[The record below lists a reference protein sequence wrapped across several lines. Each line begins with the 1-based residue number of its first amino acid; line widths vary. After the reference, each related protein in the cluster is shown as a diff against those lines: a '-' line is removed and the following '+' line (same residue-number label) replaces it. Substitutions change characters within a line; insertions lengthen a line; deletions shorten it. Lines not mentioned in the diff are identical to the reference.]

1 MVVGE
6 VATRTEVAVI
16 GGGPGGYA
24 VALRLAAGGRE
35 VTLVERDAV
44 GGTCLN
50 VGCIP
55 SKALLHAADLAHLPV
70 SAASTGVRIE
80 ATADLSAIR
89 DHLDT
94 VVDRLTG
101 GVRQLLDAAG
111 VTVVAG
117 NARFSRPDRL
127 AVEHGDDVAHL
138 EFVDAVLAT
147 GSRPVELTGLPF
159 DGERVLDST
168 GALALRELPD
178 RLVIVGGGYIGVELA
193 TAFAKLGT
201 TVTVAEA
208 ADRLLPGMPAHL
220 ARVVHAGLDR
230 LDVDV
235 RTGADGIA
243 VVDEIQPDRVVV
255 AVGRRPAS
263 DGLGLER
270 PGVHVEDSGHVVVDP
285 SRRATAHVW
294 AIGDLTPGPALAH
307 KATAEAA
314 VAAASILGDPAAA
327 FDPAAV
333 PAVVF
338 SDPEIATVGLTVEDA
353 RAADPGARSFRFP
366 LGASARAVTLDS
378 AAGFVEL
385 VADGQGTVV
394 GAHLAGPD
402 VAELAG
408 EAALAIELAATVED
422 LAATIHPHP
431 TVSESVMEAALG
443 LDGRP
448 LHVHR

>member
-6 VATRTEVAVI
+6 VATRTDVAVI

-24 VALRLAAGGRE
+24 AALRLAAAGRE
-35 VTLVERDAV
+35 VTLVEREAV

-55 SKALLHAADLAHLPV
+55 SKALLHAADLAHLPT
-70 SAASTGVRIE
+70 SAAATGVRID
-80 ATADLSAIR
+80 AAVDMGAVR
-89 DHLDT
+89 DHLDE
-94 VVDRLTG
+94 VVGRLTG

-111 VTVVAG
+111 VDVVPG
-117 NARFSRPDRL
+117 SARFSRPDRL
-127 AVEHGDDVAHL
+127 AVEHGDDVAHV

-147 GSRPVELTGLPF
+147 GSRPVGLAALPF

-168 GALALRELPD
+168 GALALRELPG

-193 TAFAKLGT
+193 TAFAKLGSA
-201 TVTVAEA
+201 VVLAEA
-208 ADRLLPGMPAHL
+208 DDRILPGMPAHL
-220 ARVVHAGLDR
+220 ARIVHDGLGR
-230 LDVDV
+230 LGVDV
-235 RTGADGIA
+235 RTGADGPA
-243 VVDEIQPDRVVV
+243 VVDAEAPDRVVV
-255 AVGRRPAS
+255 AVGRTPAS

-270 PGVHVEDSGHVVVDP
+270 PGVRLGASGHVVVDAA
-285 SRRATAHVW
+285 RRAATHVW

-314 VAAASILGDPAAA
+314 VAAASILGDDAAA
-327 FDPAAV
+327 FDPAAI

-338 SDPEIATVGLTVEDA
+338 SDPEIATVGATLDDA
-353 RAADPGARSFRFP
+353 RAVDPQATSFRFP
-366 LGASARAVTLDS
+366 LGASARAITLGS
-378 AAGFVEL
+378 TAGFVEL
-385 VADGQGTVV
+385 VADGEGTVV

-422 LAATIHPHP
+422 VAETIHPHP
-431 TVSESVMEAALG
+431 TVSEAVMESALG